1 MMKQF
6 DPGQLRIKRRK
17 CGLLQSEVAEVLH
30 VTSANVSN
38 MENGRI
44 RTSAEDLIALANLYG
59 TKVEDFFVERLEVKN
74 VKNL

>member
-1 MMKQF
+1 MKRF
-6 DPGQLRIKRRK
+6 DPGQLRIKRRR
-17 CGLLQSEVAEVLH
+17 CGLLQSDVAKVLH

-59 TKVEDFFVERLEVKN
+59 AKVEDFFVERLEVKN
-74 VKNL
+74 VKN

>member
-1 MMKQF
+1 MKQF
-6 DPGQLRIKRRK
+6 DPGQLRIKRRR
-17 CGLLQSEVAEVLH
+17 CGLLQSEVAKVLH

-59 TKVEDFFVERLEVKN
+59 AKVEDFFVERLEVKN
-74 VKNL
+74 VKN

>member
-1 MMKQF
+1 MKRF
-6 DPGQLRIKRRK
+6 DPGQLRIKRRR
-17 CGLLQSEVAEVLH
+17 CGLLQSEVAKVLH

-59 TKVEDFFVERLEVKN
+59 AKVEDFFVERLEVKN
-74 VKNL
+74 VKN

>member
-1 MMKQF
+1 MMKRF
-6 DPGQLRIKRRK
+6 DPGQLRIKRRR
-17 CGLLQSEVAEVLH
+17 CGLLQSDVAKVLH

-59 TKVEDFFVERLEVKN
+59 AKVEDFFVERLEVKN
-74 VKNL
+74 VKN